1 MATPRLHVP
10 TWLLMTALVLAEITS
25 TFEASMA
32 FVALPT
38 LSRQFGD
45 PLMASWTISAFF
57 IVSAGTAA
65 LFARLGDIY
74 GRRRLLII
82 VLLVAAIGSLVSAC
96 SQTLAGVIAGRML
109 QGVTGAVL
117 PLCLG
122 LIRENL
128 PPRLVSMCIG
138 IMGGVVGVSAGLGFL
153 VAGYLLDH
161 IQWQGMFFFSTT
173 VAVLGALAVRLVV
186 PRSEPAPDGRQLD
199 ILGGLYFVPAISCVM
214 LALSLSRNGW
224 AQWHVVGLLILGL
237 SLLAI
242 WARHEWRHPNPL
254 IDIRLFSDRRILL
267 ANVVFGLLAVGPM
280 LYPQVLLSLA
290 QQPLWT
296 GAGLGLTATAAAVLK
311 QPGTFMGFV
320 AGPIGGRIATRY
332 GSRQAMLTGT
342 LIVAL
347 GWAPA
352 LIDMNAFS
360 MLLLTVG
367 MQAFGMV
374 VLYGAVSNQIVDA
387 APSRRTSEAL
397 GLAQVTRSTFTA
409 VGSQVIATLLAYS
422 TVAGDSPSSGTYP
435 SATAYS
441 LAFGYLVAV
450 SCASVIAAWLLP
462 RAKPTPDRKE
472 KDAQEGEVAAP
483 ATPRP

>member
-1 MATPRLHVP
+1 MATRSSRVP
-10 TWLLMTALVLAEITS
+10 AWLLMTALVLAEITS

-32 FVALPT
+32 FVALPA
-38 LSRQFGD
+38 LSRHFGD

-74 GRRRLLII
+74 GRRRLLIL
-82 VLLVAAIGSLVSAC
+82 VLIVAAIGSLVSAC
-96 SQTLAGVIAGRML
+96 SQTLGGVIAGRML
-109 QGVTGAVL
+109 QGITGAVL

-128 PPRLVSMCIG
+128 PQRQVSMCIG

-161 IQWQGMFFFSTT
+161 IQWQGMFFFSAGI
-173 VAVLGALAVRLVV
+173 AVLGALAVRLVL
-186 PRSEPAPDGRQLD
+186 PRSTPVPDGRRLD
-199 ILGGLYFVPAISCVM
+199 ILGGLYFVPAISCLM
-214 LALSLSRNGW
+214 LALNLSRNGW
-224 AQWHVVGLLILGL
+224 TQWHVLGLLALGL
-237 SLLAI
+237 VLLVT
-242 WARHEWRHPNPL
+242 WVRHEWRHPNPL
-254 IDIRLFSDRRILL
+254 IDIRLFADRRILL

-311 QPGTFMGFV
+311 QPGTFMGFI
-320 AGPIGGRIATRY
+320 AGPLGGRIATRY
-332 GSRQAMLTGT
+332 GSRQAVLTGT

-352 LIDMNAFS
+352 LIDMNSFW
-360 MLLLTVG
+360 MLLLTVA

-387 APSRRTSEAL
+387 APPLRTSEAL
-397 GLAQVTRSTFTA
+397 GLAQVTRATFTA
-409 VGSQVIATLLAYS
+409 AGSQIIAALLAYS
-422 TVAGDSPSSGTYP
+422 TITGDTPGAGSYP
-435 SATAYS
+435 SASAYS
-441 LAFGYLVAV
+441 LAFGYLVLVSSAAV
-450 SCASVIAAWLLP
+450 VAAWLLP
-462 RAKPTPDRKE
+462 RTRPA
-472 KDAQEGEVAAP
+472 AQQDNQA
-483 ATPRP
+483 ATPTASRP